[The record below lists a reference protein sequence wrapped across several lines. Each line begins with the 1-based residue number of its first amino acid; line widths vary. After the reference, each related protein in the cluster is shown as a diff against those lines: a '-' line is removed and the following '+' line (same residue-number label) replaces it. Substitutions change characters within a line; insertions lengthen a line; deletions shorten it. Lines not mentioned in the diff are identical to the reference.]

1 MIDVFLPIFAAAV
14 AGAAIAG
21 SIRILQYYQRE
32 EDSRFG
38 AGCLCKAI
46 VVASLTLAFLLVVLL
61 PLDVR
66 NTRPGPGIPGLMAM
80 LWRVAFSLLAAFAFV
95 IVPGAAFYDEVEGD
109 DTVQRKGRHVFCNLG
124 FTVFIS
130 AAIIGI
136 SYPFLGDVA
145 LPVQKYTCDAWE
157 AGDADVQVADI
168 CFASIVSEAK
178 FKADLQVYLVAILCF
193 FGWLFLAVFGG
204 IGLTAVPLDLILS
217 FVDRPRPIDEKTY
230 TQQKQLLGRAA
241 QAMLRQSEELQR
253 LDGEL
258 AEEKSWGARWRRRT
272 LNQEFS
278 KFKRDIYLLE
288 EEFDRLRVSKFE
300 RGENPA
306 VSFAKLVLGII
317 CALLSIAWL
326 VHIVSYMVI
335 APGGRPAFLCLN
347 LLLALFDHPGL
358 YPVGV
363 SIFAAISLYL
373 LVCVVKGCLKFGMRF
388 FFIFSIHPMRFK
400 ATPLSSILFNVEMVL
415 IASPAVVQLTM
426 QGFRDYARLTD
437 ADALFAAQVRYMK
450 FFGLFYKYSVFLYLL
465 LACALL
471 ALIYLSLRPRDR
483 GEVGLAKKGADRL
496 EAILKRDEGAA
507 AGTAKSGEGKG
518 SWSRWGT
525 RKQPTDS
532 ETEATQSAGPPPA
545 SVIARGS
552 ADSIV

>member
-1 MIDVFLPIFAAAV
+1 MIDIFLPIFAAAV

-66 NTRPGPGIPGLMAM
+66 NTRPGPGIPGLMAV

-109 DTVQRKGRHVFCNLG
+109 DTVQRKGRHVCCSLG

-157 AGDADVQVADI
+157 AGDADVQVDDI

-230 TQQKQLLGRAA
+230 TQQKQLLARAA

-272 LNQEFS
+272 LNQDFS

-306 VSFAKLVLGII
+306 VSFAKLVLG
-317 CALLSIAWL
+317 
-326 VHIVSYMVI
+326 
-335 APGGRPAFLCLN
+335 RPAFLCLN

-363 SIFAAISLYL
+363 SVFAAISLYL

-388 FFIFSIHPMRFK
+388 FCIFSIHPMRFK

-450 FFGLFYKYSVFLYLL
+450 LFGLFYKYNVFLYLL

-507 AGTAKSGEGKG
+507 AGIAKSGEGKG

-525 RKQPTDS
+525 RKQPTDA
-532 ETEATQSAGPPPA
+532 ETEATQNAGPPPA